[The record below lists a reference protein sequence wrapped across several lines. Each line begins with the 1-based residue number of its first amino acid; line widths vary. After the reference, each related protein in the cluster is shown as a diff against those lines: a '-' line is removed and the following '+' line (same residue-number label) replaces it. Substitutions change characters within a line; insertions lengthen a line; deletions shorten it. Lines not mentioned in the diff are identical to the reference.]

1 MIPIRTCCHSL
12 LLPSRYASSQ
22 WIPYDRICAYVH
34 AKDLYNPSQMTH
46 RCCFKDLI
54 IKMPSSLSMYNLSE
68 GHFEPPSKT
77 LPVHNQH
84 SGILCLFHL
93 YSHSITCFS
102 TMVSKLNFGY
112 KMSLELVT
120 FIKASISAS
129 GKMPAS
135 FSLLASST
143 SNSVR

>member
-22 WIPYDRICAYVH
+22 WIPYNRICAYVQ
-34 AKDLYNPSQMTH
+34 AKDLYNLSQTTH
-46 RCCFKDLI
+46 IYCFKDLI

-84 SGILCLFHL
+84 SGILCLSHL
-93 YSHSITCFS
+93 YSHSITRFP
-102 TMVSKLNFGY
+102 TMVAKLKFGY
-112 KMSLELVT
+112 KVSLELVT

-129 GKMPAS
+129 GKMPAC